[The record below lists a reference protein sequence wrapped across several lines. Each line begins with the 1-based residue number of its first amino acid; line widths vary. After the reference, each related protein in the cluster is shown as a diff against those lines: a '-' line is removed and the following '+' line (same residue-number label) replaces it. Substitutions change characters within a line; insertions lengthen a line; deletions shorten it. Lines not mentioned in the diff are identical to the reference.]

1 MLSVYNYNWLGPIL
15 VNLGTVQ
22 LHWLE
27 TPLGKITTLDVSESV
42 SSERIME
49 KDVMNVN
56 DIIPEVEGLCRITI
70 ENRRV
75 NESMMCLSS
84 SWQSCREVFLQQ
96 HVP

>member
-49 KDVMNVN
+49 KDVMNV
-56 DIIPEVEGLCRITI
+56 DGIIPEVEGLRRITI

-75 NESMMCLSS
+75 NERMMCLPS
-84 SWQSCREVFLQQ
+84 SWQSCCEVFLQQ